1 MKNFESLFAAY
12 LIIWVIFM
20 VYEISVG
27 QRLSKIQA
35 ELQRLKDLV
44 SQK

>member
-27 QRLSKIQA
+27 QRLSRIQA
-35 ELQRLKDLV
+35 ELQRLRDLV
-44 SQK
+44 NQK

>member
-12 LIIWVIFM
+12 MIIWVIFM

-27 QRLSKIQA
+27 RRLSKIQT
-35 ELQRLKDLV
+35 ELERLKELV
-44 SQK
+44 GQK

>member
-27 QRLSKIQA
+27 RRLSRIQA
-35 ELQRLKDLV
+35 ELQRLKEFV
-44 SQK
+44 NQK